1 MVLLLAIIS
10 SCYWSLLRVVIFRW
24 FPVLCFEGTGFQ
36 AVNYYISAVRSD
48 LFLIWHSTPFYMLW
62 GRSFNW
68 FPLTWAALTKEKCAL
83 KIYSKLRHK
92 YLKQSVNRQ
101 ILLSLNYCTA
111 LCQYLSSQDGHKSKA
126 ELFSERNLQESEL

>member
-1 MVLLLAIIS
+1 MIV
-10 SCYWSLLRVVIFRW
+10 SLI
-24 FPVLCFEGTGFQ
+24 P
-36 AVNYYISAVRSD
+36 S
-48 LFLIWHSTPFYMLW
+48 
-62 GRSFNW
+62 
-68 FPLTWAALTKEKCAL
+68 LTWAALTKEKCAL

-111 LCQYLSSQDGHKSKA
+111 LCQYLSSQDTTKEA